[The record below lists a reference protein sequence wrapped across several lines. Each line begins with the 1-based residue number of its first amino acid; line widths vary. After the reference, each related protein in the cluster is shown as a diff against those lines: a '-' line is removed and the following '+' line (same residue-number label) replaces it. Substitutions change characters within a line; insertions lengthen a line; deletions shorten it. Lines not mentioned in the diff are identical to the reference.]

1 MIVGAAINDVAPA
14 PVFYG
19 ICKFVPPAMFVA
31 VVALVA
37 VAALPPIDKL
47 DAVPVNPVP
56 APAKPVAVK
65 TPVDGKYCSLVEL
78 TYSVEID
85 PEVTA
90 ANNGYLADIVV
101 VSSVI
106 ETPPEAFVHVG
117 TLVPFEVNTCPVVP
131 AAVNPVTPAPDC
143 QGTAPATPPAKLVA
157 VVAVDADPTDK
168 VDCATYCGAVAPA
181 VKTYPDVP
189 SAKVVVVAAAD
200 W

>member
-1 MIVGAAINDVAPA
+1 MLVIVGAAINDVAPA
-14 PVFYG
+14 PVLYG

-31 VVALVA
+31 VVALVALVA

-90 ANNGYLADIVV
+90 ANSGYLADIVV

-117 TLVPFEVNTCPVVP
+117 TLVPFEV
-131 AAVNPVTPAPDC
+131 
-143 QGTAPATPPAKLVA
+143 
-157 VVAVDADPTDK
+157 
-168 VDCATYCGAVAPA
+168 
-181 VKTYPDVP
+181 KT
-189 SAKVVVVAAAD
+189 
-200 W
+200 